1 MFYPTLDEVK
11 IMAKDYNIIP
21 VTMEVYADME
31 TPISLF
37 KRFEESSCCFLLE
50 SVEGGEKWARY
61 SIIGKNPFLV
71 VESYK
76 NKTIIRE
83 RNGSQREVEG
93 NPVEI
98 IKGIMGKFK
107 GANLPN
113 LPRFNGGAVGY
124 FGYDLIRHY
133 ENLPNVP
140 EDDMGLPECHF
151 MFTDE
156 VLVYDHLK
164 QKIHIIVN
172 LHVNGNIERAYISA
186 VDRIKTIHREILD
199 TRWKTA
205 DNSVLSYNKKKNEL
219 AVTSNISKED
229 FCRNVLKAKQ
239 YIRDGDIFQVV
250 LSQRLCVETNE
261 NPFNIYRAL
270 RVINPSPYMYY
281 LKFGGYRIIGSSPR
295 CWSGLKME
303 LWKPVRL
310 QEREREAGQKKR
322 MRLWKKSFFPM
333 RKK

>member
-113 LPRFNGGAVGY
+113 LPRFNGERWDILGMTS
-124 FGYDLIRHY
+124 YDT
-133 ENLPNVP
+133 
-140 EDDMGLPECHF
+140 M
-151 MFTDE
+151 
-156 VLVYDHLK
+156 
-164 QKIHIIVN
+164 KI
-172 LHVNGNIERAYISA
+172 
-186 VDRIKTIHREILD
+186 
-199 TRWKTA
+199 
-205 DNSVLSYNKKKNEL
+205 
-219 AVTSNISKED
+219 
-229 FCRNVLKAKQ
+229 
-239 YIRDGDIFQVV
+239 
-250 LSQRLCVETNE
+250 
-261 NPFNIYRAL
+261 
-270 RVINPSPYMYY
+270 
-281 LKFGGYRIIGSSPR
+281 
-295 CWSGLKME
+295 
-303 LWKPVRL
+303 
-310 QEREREAGQKKR
+310 
-322 MRLWKKSFFPM
+322 FPM
-333 RKK
+333 SPKMTWVFRNAISCLPTKCWCMTI